1 MKNVYKFHNGLFY
14 PPEVEY
20 EAIPAGAVDV
30 SEGEYR
36 KALGRSPGATFSV
49 DDSGIVTVIP
59 VPEPTRE
66 QYIAQA
72 ETHKQFL
79 LEEARQKIYVWQTKL
94 LMGRKLTEAESVNLN
109 SWMDYIEALTEIDTS
124 TAPDIEWP
132 MPPDGQES

>member
-14 PPEVEY
+14 PPELKY
-20 EAIPAGAVDV
+20 ESIPADAIDV

-36 KALGRSPGATFSV
+36 KAMGRAPCATFSV
-49 DDSGIVTVIP
+49 DDAGVVTVIP

-72 ETHKQFL
+72 ETHKQLL
-79 LEEARQKIYVWQTKL
+79 LEEARQKIYAWQTKL
-94 LMGRKLTEAESVNLN
+94 LMGRKLTDDESSSLN
-109 SWMDYIEALTEIDTS
+109 AWMDYIDEVEKTKTD

-132 MPPDGQES
+132 ASP